1 MKYLPTLDLWAPG
14 MTEALYS
21 GALRLQRGQ
30 WVRCGQ
36 ERPSRFVRATPAS
49 IWAIHPQPGQ
59 ARQFLSVCEAF
70 KRRGGL

>member
-21 GALRLQRGQ
+21 GALQLQRGQ

-36 ERPSRFVRATPAS
+36 ARPSRFVRATRSS
-49 IWAIHPQPGQ
+49 IWAVHPQPDQ
-59 ARQFLSVCEAF
+59 EKHFATVCGHL
-70 KRRGGL
+70 RRA

>member
-1 MKYLPTLDLWAPG
+1 MKYLPTIDLWAAG

-36 ERPSRFVRATPAS
+36 AKPSRFVRATRSS
-49 IWAIHPQPGQ
+49 IWAVHPQPHQ
-59 ARQFLSVCEAF
+59 AQQFARVCEALS
-70 KRRGGL
+70 R